1 MLQNL
6 EDTWLRA
13 LSITRRPKICFW
25 RYIHLDDI
33 ILRLPLVSHGQGQGL
48 VLNGKNWAAG
58 SFDLP
63 RVDGDFKNAVSGAD
77 DVHVLV
83 ETLPGGGWNQ
93 SLWRS
98 CQQLEKSFWVLRKQV
113 LQNSAKITQKG
124 IQFLQKIVN
133 ICSCGRLRPLE
144 VPRSKLFAHAWL
156 VANTKKAFEESL

>member
-13 LSITRRPKICFW
+13 LSITRRPKICFC

-113 LQNSAKITQKG
+113 LQNSAKIQS
-124 IQFLQKIVN
+124 FLQKIVN
-133 ICSCGRLRPLE
+133 ICSCGCLRPLE
-144 VPRSKLFAHAWL
+144 VPRSKLFAWL
-156 VANTKKAFEESL
+156 VANTKKALEESL